1 MEVGQEAQNLLA
13 RTYRDK
19 ALDTF
24 IRGLNG
30 DLPKL
35 LGMKEPIDLPQALH
49 LCLKLENQNF
59 RANHAFTN
67 RNNTLQHRRAFQNT
81 PPIPAR
87 RVEPKRFEGGRPP
100 FCPQISHLPM
110 VRTRMEVNRNFQQQN
125 NNYGQK
131 NDNYVPQRPTAQIRS
146 RDPKQWRSAKVSGV
160 EP

>member
-1 MEVGQEAQNLLA
+1 MDSEPAAFFMTYKYLLTVVSQL
-13 RTYRDK
+13 RK
-19 ALDTF
+19 AIF
-24 IRGLNG
+24 RRNG
-30 DLPKL
+30 VRNHGHRNGNLPKL
-35 LGMKEPIDLPQALH
+35 LDMKEPIDLPQALH

-110 VRTRMEVNRNFQQQN
+110 VRTRMEVNRNFQQ
-125 NNYGQK
+125 
-131 NDNYVPQRPTAQIRS
+131 
-146 RDPKQWRSAKVSGV
+146 
-160 EP
+160 

>member
-1 MEVGQEAQNLLA
+1 
-13 RTYRDK
+13 
-19 ALDTF
+19 
-24 IRGLNG
+24 
-30 DLPKL
+30 
-35 LGMKEPIDLPQALH
+35 MKEPIDLRQALH

-59 RANHAFTN
+59 RENHAFSN

-131 NDNYVPQRPTAQIRS
+131 NDNYVPQRPTASKPQPRS
-146 RDPKQWRSAKVSGV
+146 GPMEVDQSFRSSAINYMNSVAYLPRTSINL
-160 EP
+160 